1 MRVLFA
7 EDNPVNQRLITGLL
21 AKQGHRVVVVDNG
34 AAAVQAVRAQAFDLV
49 VMDVQMPE
57 MSGFA
62 ATAAIRELE
71 RGTGRRV
78 PILAM
83 TARAMKGDREE
94 CLKAGMDGYLSK
106 PIQSGQ
112 LYEAVAAIASGAPPM
127 PRSVDAAP
135 GGVPQPFDAEAIL
148 QLVAGDRSLLIEMI
162 DVFQKSGPELLRE
175 LRAAVASADLAAI
188 HRAVHTLKGSV
199 CHFGAED
206 LLGLLEDIDRSG
218 RRGDTAGARS
228 AFIELERRLWL
239 LLADLGRWAAENPAG
254 S

>member
-1 MRVLFA
+1 MGGRLGAESKDGRGSTFHCTARLGVGVATPATGLSAPASVATSARPLRVLFA

-62 ATAAIRELE
+62 ATASIRELE

-112 LYEAVAAIASGAPPM
+112 LSEAVAAIASGAPPT
-127 PRSVDAAP
+127 PRPAP
-135 GGVPQPFDAEAIL
+135 APP
-148 QLVAGDRSLLIEMI
+148 
-162 DVFQKSGPELLRE
+162 
-175 LRAAVASADLAAI
+175 
-188 HRAVHTLKGSV
+188 
-199 CHFGAED
+199 
-206 LLGLLEDIDRSG
+206 
-218 RRGDTAGARS
+218 RGT
-228 AFIELERRLWL
+228 
-239 LLADLGRWAAENPAG
+239 P
-254 S
+254 